1 MIVLIH
7 NVDPSQQR
15 GFLNNGLFID
25 MRKFVISESEKNKIL
40 GMYGLIEEQ
49 TKLPED
55 DNKFLEWVKNATIT
69 PFIAPNPYSNGD
81 LKLGVQIKGNDGET
95 ISSTDLRNPNQSQ
108 VINLM
113 ERLDITTEDGKHVYS
128 FGESTGELFNASTF
142 KPIYKVID
150 NSYVVYSIVDE
161 NSEMIQK
168 LKQFTKPGKINK
180 FIVSVT
186 PRLSDDLLKTGS
198 KLFRTKPSILIVQ

>member
-1 MIVLIH
+1 M
-7 NVDPSQQR
+7 
-15 GFLNNGLFID
+15 GKFILQ
-25 MRKFVISESEKNKIL
+25 ESEKEQIRR
-40 GMYGLIEEQ
+40 MYGLIKEQ
-49 TKLPED
+49 TMTPED
-55 DNKFLEWVKNATIT
+55 NDKFLEWVKNATIT

-81 LKLGVQIKGNDGET
+81 LKLGVQIKGNDGES
-95 ISSTDLRNPNQSQ
+95 ISLMDLKNPNQSQ

-142 KPIYKVID
+142 KPIYEVID

-161 NSEMIQK
+161 NSDMIQK

-180 FIVSVT
+180 FIVTVT
-186 PRLSDDLLKTGS
+186 PRLSSDLLKTGS
-198 KLFRTKPSILIVQ
+198 KLFTTKPNILIVT

>member
-1 MIVLIH
+1 MV
-7 NVDPSQQR
+7 
-15 GFLNNGLFID
+15 FIY
-25 MRKFVISESEKNKIL
+25 MGKFILQESEKEQIRR
-40 GMYGLIEEQ
+40 MYGLIKEQ
-49 TKLPED
+49 TMAPEEND
-55 DNKFLEWVKNATIT
+55 KFLEWVKNATIT

-95 ISSTDLRNPNQSQ
+95 ISAMDLKNPNQSQ

-142 KPIYKVID
+142 KPIYEVID

-161 NSEMIQK
+161 NSNMIQK

-180 FIVSVT
+180 FIVTVT
-186 PRLSDDLLKTGS
+186 PRLSSDLLKTGS
-198 KLFRTKPSILIVQ
+198 KLFTTKPNILIVT

>member
-1 MIVLIH
+1 MVFT
-7 NVDPSQQR
+7 NM
-15 GFLNNGLFID
+15 GKFILE
-25 MRKFVISESEKNKIL
+25 ESEKEQIRK
-40 GMYGLIEEQ
+40 MYGLINEQ
-49 TKLPED
+49 TLQPEEND
-55 DNKFLEWVKNATIT
+55 KFLEWVKNATIT

-95 ISSTDLRNPNQSQ
+95 ISSMDLKNPNQSQ

-113 ERLDITTEDGKHVYS
+113 ERLDVTTEDGKHVYS

-142 KPIYKVID
+142 KPIYEVID

-161 NSEMIQK
+161 NSDMIQK

-180 FIVSVT
+180 FIVTVT
-186 PRLSDDLLKTGS
+186 PRLSSDLLKTGS
-198 KLFRTKPSILIVQ
+198 KLFTTKPNILIVT